1 MLYILTIRSN
11 GLNLNAK
18 ERVMKLFSLPV
29 LGAFL
34 LGITSITF
42 SVNAESQATK
52 PTKNN
57 VEEVVK
63 LELVNVNT
71 ANAEQLATL
80 PGIGESRALRII
92 NYREQN
98 GKIKSLE
105 ELNEIKGFGER
116 SIAKLKGRVTF

>member
-1 MLYILTIRSN
+1 MLYIYQKRSN

-18 ERVMKLFSLPV
+18 ERVMKLLSLPV

-52 PTKNN
+52 PTKSN
-57 VEEVVK
+57 VEGVVK

>member
-18 ERVMKLFSLPV
+18 ERVMKLLSLPV
-29 LGAFL
+29 LGALL

-52 PTKNN
+52 PTKSN

>member
-1 MLYILTIRSN
+1 
-11 GLNLNAK
+11 
-18 ERVMKLFSLPV
+18 MKLLSLPV

-52 PTKNN
+52 PTKSN
-57 VEEVVK
+57 VDEVVK
-63 LELVNVNT
+63 VELVNVNT
-71 ANAEQLATL
+71 ANAEELATL

-92 NYREQN
+92 NYRKQN
-98 GKIKSLE
+98 GKIKSFE
-105 ELNEIKGFGER
+105 ELNDIKGFGER

>member
-18 ERVMKLFSLPV
+18 ERVMKLLSLPV

>member
-1 MLYILTIRSN
+1 M
-11 GLNLNAK
+11 NLNAK
-18 ERVMKLFSLPV
+18 ERVMKLLSLPV

-34 LGITSITF
+34 LGIISITF

-52 PTKNN
+52 PTKSN

>member
-18 ERVMKLFSLPV
+18 ERVMKLLSLPV

-52 PTKNN
+52 PTKSN

>member
-18 ERVMKLFSLPV
+18 ERVMKLLSLPV

-34 LGITSITF
+34 LGITAITF
-42 SVNAESQATK
+42 SVNAESQVIK
-52 PTKNN
+52 PTKSN

-63 LELVNVNT
+63 VELVNVNT

-105 ELNEIKGFGER
+105 EMNEIKGFGER

>member
-1 MLYILTIRSN
+1 
-11 GLNLNAK
+11 
-18 ERVMKLFSLPV
+18 MKLLSRPV

>member
-1 MLYILTIRSN
+1 MLYIYHKRSN

-18 ERVMKLFSLPV
+18 ERVMKLLSLPV

-52 PTKNN
+52 PTKSN